1 MKRHRVRGKYGQP
14 LVEAL
19 EKAGYE
25 FSRRA
30 RGSHF
35 AFSAPNRPKAF
46 LPDTID
52 CKAVALR
59 IAEAAKV
66 TL

>member
-1 MKRHRVRGKYGQP
+1 MKRHRVRGKYGLA

-19 EKAGYE
+19 ERAGYE
-25 FSRRA
+25 FTRRS

-35 AFSAPNRPKAF
+35 VFRAPNRPNAI

-66 TL
+66 QL